1 VTPRLRERLDHVSL
15 FQELLYEGAFSRWWR
30 VSGGAIACLVATAL
44 LFETAKDEP
53 VVAAL
58 FVGGIEIILLVMVV
72 STVGR
77 HFAVGFIATIIS
89 LAIVSR
95 GWFLVIPWGLPVV
108 VTYEAAKPLLG
119 AVGNVGAD
127 SRRHKAWIAAHRKEP
142 PALAQGQ
149 ILANTVNECAAA
161 FREGD
166 SLSGYTREVEQLQLQ
181 SQCQPLSASR
191 ADSATPARFTDRD
204 DGWRWH
210 YTPAAPDPS
219 GRIAGYTVRVF
230 EDPDLNRSSP
240 HYFTDAGGEV
250 REFVAGKPPVVV
262 ATPVESLALLSRCIA
277 QVPAARA
284 KEAQLD
290 KAELEKLRWRVW
302 NPIEEVLGRCPS
314 LQGHVA
320 LDYPAKKYGVI
331 AVSARG
337 GNGKV
342 VDTVGVYGV
351 ELIPVDPKLFVFE
364 VSVTPRTSYGSHAG
378 IRSYFIARDGSI
390 HVRSGRGASAR
401 DSLI

>member
-1 VTPRLRERLDHVSL
+1 VN
-15 FQELLYEGAFSRWWR
+15 FFKELLFEGAFSRGWR
-30 VSGGAIACLVATAL
+30 LSLGALACLVATFL
-44 LFETAKDEP
+44 LIETAQVEP
-53 VVAAL
+53 VIAAFVAA
-58 FVGGIEIILLVMVV
+58 GIEIILLVAVV

-77 HFAVGFIATIIS
+77 HFAVGFIATAIS
-89 LAIVSR
+89 LGLTS
-95 GWFLVIPWGLPVV
+95 GWFFVLPWGLPVIM
-108 VTYEAAKPLLG
+108 TYEAAKPLWG

-166 SLSGYTREVEQLQLQ
+166 SLSGYSREPEQLQLQ

-204 DGWRWH
+204 DGWRWQ
-210 YTPAAPDPS
+210 YAPAAPDPS

-230 EDPDLNRSSP
+230 EDPDLSRSSP

-250 REFVAGKPPVVV
+250 RESVTGKPPVVV

-277 QVPAARA
+277 QIPAARA

-290 KAELEKLRWRVW
+290 KAEREKLRWRRWW
-302 NPIEEVLGRCPS
+302 NPIDEVLGRCPS
-314 LQGHVA
+314 LRGHVA
-320 LDYPAKKYGVI
+320 LDYPATEYGVI

-337 GNGKV
+337 GNGKL

-351 ELIPVDPKLFVFE
+351 KLIPVDPKLSVFE
-364 VSVTPRTSYGSHAG
+364 ASVTPRTSYGSHAG

-390 HVRSGRGASAR
+390 HVKSGRGASTR

>member
-1 VTPRLRERLDHVSL
+1 
-15 FQELLYEGAFSRWWR
+15 
-30 VSGGAIACLVATAL
+30 
-44 LFETAKDEP
+44 
-53 VVAAL
+53 
-58 FVGGIEIILLVMVV
+58 MVV

-108 VTYEAAKPLLG
+108 VTYEAVKPLWG
-119 AVGNVGAD
+119 AVANVGAD
-127 SRRHKAWIAAHRKEP
+127 SRRHKAWIAAHRKERP
-142 PALAQGQ
+142 GLAQGQ

-166 SLSGYTREVEQLQLQ
+166 TLSAYPHEPEQLQLE
-181 SQCQPLSASR
+181 SGCQPLSASR

-204 DGWRWH
+204 DGWRWQ
-210 YTPAAPDPS
+210 YAPGTSDPS

-230 EDPDLNRSSP
+230 EDPDLGRSSP

-250 REFVAGKPPVVV
+250 RESVADKPPVVV
-262 ATPVESLALLSRCIA
+262 ATPVESLVLLSRCIA
-277 QVPAARA
+277 QIPAARA

-302 NPIEEVLGRCPS
+302 WNPIEEVVGRCPS
-314 LQGHVA
+314 LKGHVA

-337 GNGKV
+337 GNGKL

-351 ELIPVDPKLFVFE
+351 ELIPVDPKAFVFE
-364 VSVTPRTSYGSHAG
+364 VSVTPRTFYGSHAG